1 MPETRPLWLK
11 YDKYTECRLCPHQCK
26 IAPGKRGICGVR
38 ENNGGKIELLT
49 YGVVSALALDPVE
62 KKPLY
67 HFFPGY
73 NILSVGSYGCNMRCD
88 FCQNW
93 QISQESRQKFV
104 TNTTSE
110 ELAEK
115 AFDASGNLGLAFTYN
130 EPVIWFEFV
139 RDTAVRIKEKG
150 LYNVLVSNGF
160 INSNPLKELLEFTDA
175 FNIDLKAFSDKF
187 YSKLTGAELEP
198 VKESLRQIARSGRH
212 LEITTLIV
220 PGWNDSPEEMETQSK
235 WIAEELGPSTP
246 LHLSR
251 YFPMYK
257 RENPATPVATL
268 ESLFEAASRYLQ
280 YVYLGNTR
288 GGSGND
294 TKCSVCGTT
303 VTKRTGYSA
312 RPVSLEKDG
321 SCKVCGN
328 LIYRFL
334 TPSFREDR

>member
-1 MPETRPLWLK
+1 
-11 YDKYTECRLCPHQCK
+11 
-26 IAPGKRGICGVR
+26 
-38 ENNGGKIELLT
+38 
-49 YGVVSALALDPVE
+49 
-62 KKPLY
+62 
-67 HFFPGY
+67 
-73 NILSVGSYGCNMRCD
+73 MRCD